1 MRGGYPFNP
10 AGNNAAGY
18 GYSSNQGNSN
28 SAHAG
33 LTPTL
38 AKALSSYIAET
49 REFDDCGE
57 MTKVKWIY

>member
-1 MRGGYPFNP
+1 MSGGYPF
-10 AGNNAAGY
+10 NAAGY
-18 GYSSNQGNSN
+18 GYPSNQGNFN